1 MDSHLIFPFL
11 GQKINQIL
19 YSSLI
24 SIQNKWQ
31 FWGFHRRLI
40 CAIFHVV
47 LIFSV
52 KSQISAMFLSNFTI
66 EVSCISQTIQ
76 NISLKFSNFLLAT
89 SVEKCYNNHSQK
101 RNAEFVLLRTAR
113 TATLPE
119 SMHQEEEFDMI
130 TLKAEKRNPNVKA
143 KKLRREG
150 YVTGILSGKEMK
162 EPVAL
167 QFDAAEAAK
176 FIKANKE
183 GTQIYL
189 DIEGEKVDA
198 LVKNIDYN
206 PIEKQL
212 MALDFQALV
221 AGEKVSTTV
230 AVKLEHTE
238 LVQGI
243 VEQEM
248 EEIHYKAD
256 PANLLDT
263 IVIDFNGYPAD
274 VRDIHVK
281 DLPIPEGKQVHFI
294 TPEDAVVVHI
304 GEYEAAPEEDE
315 DAEGAET
322 EAK

>member
-1 MDSHLIFPFL
+1 MDSRLIFPFL

-40 CAIFHVV
+40 CATFHVV

-304 GEYEAAPEEDE
+304 GEYEATPEEDE

>member
-1 MDSHLIFPFL
+1 MDSRLIFPFL

-322 EAK
+322 EAE

>member
-1 MDSHLIFPFL
+1 MDSRLIFPFL
-11 GQKINQIL
+11 SQKINQIL

>member
-1 MDSHLIFPFL
+1 MDSRLIFPFL

-47 LIFSV
+47 LIFSA

-304 GEYEAAPEEDE
+304 GEYEATPEEDE

>member
-1 MDSHLIFPFL
+1 MDSRLIFPFL

-40 CAIFHVV
+40 CATFHVV

-76 NISLKFSNFLLAT
+76 NIILKFSNFLLAT
-89 SVEKCYNNHSQK
+89 SSEKCYNNPSQK

>member
-1 MDSHLIFPFL
+1 
-11 GQKINQIL
+11 
-19 YSSLI
+19 
-24 SIQNKWQ
+24 
-31 FWGFHRRLI
+31 
-40 CAIFHVV
+40 
-47 LIFSV
+47 
-52 KSQISAMFLSNFTI
+52 
-66 EVSCISQTIQ
+66 
-76 NISLKFSNFLLAT
+76 
-89 SVEKCYNNHSQK
+89 
-101 RNAEFVLLRTAR
+101 
-113 TATLPE
+113 
-119 SMHQEEEFDMI
+119 MI

-167 QFDAAEAAK
+167 QFNGAEAAK

-183 GTQIYL
+183 GTQVYL

-230 AVKLEHTE
+230 AVKLEHTDM
-238 LVQGI
+238 VQGI

-256 PANLLDT
+256 PSNLLDT

-281 DLPIPEGKQVHFI
+281 DLPIPEGKHVHFI

-304 GEYEAAPEEDE
+304 GEYEAAPDEDE
-315 DAEGAET
+315 DADGLVKNGVRIYEWTPGFCHAKMSVADDCMATCGTINLDYRSLYHHFENGCFMADSPAVLSIRNDLEKTMKECREVT
-322 EAK
+322 EQYRTGRSAYLRLGQLFMRLFAGLL

>member
-1 MDSHLIFPFL
+1 
-11 GQKINQIL
+11 
-19 YSSLI
+19 
-24 SIQNKWQ
+24 
-31 FWGFHRRLI
+31 
-40 CAIFHVV
+40 
-47 LIFSV
+47 
-52 KSQISAMFLSNFTI
+52 MFLSNFTI

-315 DAEGAET
+315 DAESAET

>member
-1 MDSHLIFPFL
+1 MDSRLIFPFL

-167 QFDAAEAAK
+167 QFDVAEAAK

-304 GEYEAAPEEDE
+304 GEYEATPEEDE

>member
-1 MDSHLIFPFL
+1 MDSRLIFPFL

-243 VEQEM
+243 VDQEM

-304 GEYEAAPEEDE
+304 GEYEATPEEDE

>member
-1 MDSHLIFPFL
+1 
-11 GQKINQIL
+11 
-19 YSSLI
+19 
-24 SIQNKWQ
+24 
-31 FWGFHRRLI
+31 
-40 CAIFHVV
+40 
-47 LIFSV
+47 
-52 KSQISAMFLSNFTI
+52 
-66 EVSCISQTIQ
+66 
-76 NISLKFSNFLLAT
+76 
-89 SVEKCYNNHSQK
+89 
-101 RNAEFVLLRTAR
+101 
-113 TATLPE
+113 
-119 SMHQEEEFDMI
+119 MI

-150 YVTGILSGKEMK
+150 YVTGSLSGKEMK

-167 QFDAAEAAK
+167 QFDGAEAAK

-189 DIEGEKVDA
+189 DIDGEKVDA

-230 AVKLEHTE
+230 AVKLEHAD

-243 VEQEM
+243 VEQEL

-281 DLPIPEGKQVHFI
+281 DLPLPEGKQVHFI

-304 GEYEAAPEEDE
+304 GEYAAAPEEDE
-315 DAEGAET
+315 DAEGAED

>member
-1 MDSHLIFPFL
+1 MDSRLIFPFL

-243 VEQEM
+243 VEQEI
-248 EEIHYKAD
+248 EEVHYKAD

-263 IVIDFNGYPAD
+263 IVIDFDGYPAD

>member
-1 MDSHLIFPFL
+1 MDSRLIFPFL

-40 CAIFHVV
+40 CATFHVV

>member
-1 MDSHLIFPFL
+1 M
-11 GQKINQIL
+11 
-19 YSSLI
+19 
-24 SIQNKWQ
+24 
-31 FWGFHRRLI
+31 
-40 CAIFHVV
+40 
-47 LIFSV
+47 
-52 KSQISAMFLSNFTI
+52 
-66 EVSCISQTIQ
+66 
-76 NISLKFSNFLLAT
+76 
-89 SVEKCYNNHSQK
+89 
-101 RNAEFVLLRTAR
+101 LLRTAR

-167 QFDAAEAAK
+167 QFDGAEAAK

-183 GTQIYL
+183 GTQVYL

-230 AVKLEHTE
+230 AVKLEHTDM
-238 LVQGI
+238 VQGI

-256 PANLLDT
+256 PSNLLDT

-281 DLPIPEGKQVHFI
+281 DLPIPEGKHVHFI

-315 DAEGAET
+315 DAEGAEA

>member
-1 MDSHLIFPFL
+1 MDSRLIFPFL

-130 TLKAEKRNPNVKA
+130 TLKAEKRSPNVKA

-248 EEIHYKAD
+248 EEIHYKAE

>member
-1 MDSHLIFPFL
+1 MDSRLIFPFL

-40 CAIFHVV
+40 CAVFHVV

>member
-1 MDSHLIFPFL
+1 MDSRLIFPFL

-40 CAIFHVV
+40 CVIFHVV

-167 QFDAAEAAK
+167 QFDVAEAAK

-304 GEYEAAPEEDE
+304 GEYEATPEEDE

>member
-1 MDSHLIFPFL
+1 MDSRLIFPFL

-31 FWGFHRRLI
+31 FGGFHRRLI

-52 KSQISAMFLSNFTI
+52 KSQILAMFLSNFTI

-304 GEYEAAPEEDE
+304 GEYEATPEEDE

>member
-1 MDSHLIFPFL
+1 MDSRLIFPFL
-11 GQKINQIL
+11 SQKINQIL

-31 FWGFHRRLI
+31 FGGFHRRLI

-304 GEYEAAPEEDE
+304 GEYEATPEEDE

>member
-1 MDSHLIFPFL
+1 MDSRLIFPFL

-40 CAIFHVV
+40 CTTFHVV

>member
-1 MDSHLIFPFL
+1 MDSRLIFPFL

-31 FWGFHRRLI
+31 FGGFHRRLI

-101 RNAEFVLLRTAR
+101 RNAEFVLLR

>member
-11 GQKINQIL
+11 DQKINQIL

-263 IVIDFNGYPAD
+263 IVVDFNGYPAD